1 MSNRIALVTGAN
13 KGIGYAT
20 AQGLGGKGV
29 TVLVGARSPERGEKA
44 AAKLRAEGHDAHFI
58 HLDVTDQ
65 PTATA
70 AAKHVETTYGKLDIL
85 VNNAGIAMA
94 DGDWNTSELTLAT
107 TRKVF
112 ETNVFGVIAVTN
124 AFLPLLHRA
133 ESGRI
138 VNVSSEVG
146 SMSTML
152 REEGPLAGLQPG
164 AYGASKAALNMLTV
178 SYGLELANTPIKIN
192 AVTPGY
198 TATDLNGGRGTR
210 AVEDGARIVIEMA
223 LIGDDGPT
231 ASFTS
236 DGRIDYLD
244 GAGVPW

>member
-1 MSNRIALVTGAN
+1 MTTRVAVVTG
-13 KGIGYAT
+13 GIG
-20 AQGLGGKGV
+20 GLGTAICRELARQGR
-29 TVLVGARSPERGEKA
+29 TVVAADLPDEARVA
-44 AAKLRAEGHDAHFI
+44 AFMAGNDGLDIRFAP
-58 HLDVTDQ
+58 LDVTDFE
-65 PTATA
+65 ACGRFVRE
-70 AAKHVETTYGKLDIL
+70 VEERHGSLDIL